1 MNIQNFFAELRRR
14 NVYRAAVGYCA
25 VCWLLIQVA
34 TQVFP
39 FFEISNSTV
48 RFIIVAAIAGFPIA
62 MLVAWLFELT
72 PEGFVREED
81 VPSAERKG
89 MGRKMDFIIIG
100 VLALAVALL
109 LFDRFRS
116 GGAPEKSVAV
126 LPFENMTA
134 DKENAFF
141 ADGIQDDI
149 LTSLAKIGDLKVIS
163 RTSTLPY
170 REKKERNLREIGASL
185 GVANILEGSVRRA
198 GDEVVVTAQLIDTRN
213 DRHLWANRY
222 ERTMSNA
229 LTLQSELAQ
238 EIATAL
244 HATLSR
250 EEKERMEIKP
260 TDNADAYVFYL
271 RARQYENS
279 PETLLKDYR
288 TAEQLYGE
296 AIARD
301 PKFALAH
308 AGLATTRAAIFHYYE
323 PTEAWKTQAFSEAR
337 EALRLQPK
345 LGAARLALGLCYYW
359 TERDYEQ
366 ALLEFGAALA
376 ASPNDSWVRSLTAA
390 IKRRQGKWP
399 EALEAYER
407 VAALDPQNPNI
418 IRNLLYTNTAM
429 RNWPRADEAAR
440 RLRVLV
446 PDAIAVQIQG
456 AYVDFWWK
464 GSTSALK
471 QTLAGIPPGVDPD
484 GTVTAG
490 RWDVSLIE
498 RDFPAAEKA
507 LEHCSAEGV
516 SYLNNVLTDKSFL
529 EGCIGLAQGDAAKA
543 QTQFEVARKIFEA
556 AVEESAEDA
565 TRRANLGLLYAFMGN
580 KEAAIR
586 EGRRATELMPES
598 KDAVDGAIMNCYL
611 ALIYA
616 RVEEPDL
623 AFPLLERL
631 LKTPGAVDST
641 LYSVT
646 LGDLRARWVWD
657 PLRKDPRFQ
666 TLTAQ

>member
-89 MGRKMDFIIIG
+89 IGRKMDFIIIG